1 VTMNRR
7 QFMAATAAGF
17 GAQRVAA
24 TPEVLAQT
32 ATPPRRSPGQAASPS
47 PTRPFPPDTGLFKGF
62 EARWVRTNG
71 ADIFLRHGGK
81 GPPLLLLHGNPQT
94 LTCWHKVA
102 LPLASRFHVVA
113 ADLRGYGDSVGP
125 TDGGAD
131 HVNYSFR
138 AMAQD
143 QVDVMAAL
151 GHDRFFLAG
160 HDRGARTAHRLAL
173 DHPDRVRKLALLDIL
188 PTRYVW
194 DHASREWALNS
205 WHWSFMAQPDE
216 MFERM
221 IAAIPAREFVLRH
234 LGRSGKPA
242 FFDDRAVAEY
252 VRCFTP
258 KTIHGS
264 CEDYRA
270 GAGIDLTHDEAD
282 HQAGRKIAPPALV
295 MWGRRSHTGRF
306 YGGDL
311 LSIWREAAREV
322 TGGPLDTGH
331 YLAEEAPQAVSEA
344 LARHFV

>member
-17 GAQRVAA
+17 GTQLGPSASRDA
-24 TPEVLAQT
+24 LAQT
-32 ATPPRRSPGQAASPS
+32 ATPPRGSSGQAASA
-47 PTRPFPPDTGLFKGF
+47 PTRPLPPDSGLFPGF
-62 EARWVRTNG
+62 EARWVRTKG

-81 GPPLLLLHGNPQT
+81 GSPLLLLHGNPQMHA
-94 LTCWHKVA
+94 CWHKIA
-102 LPLASRFHVVA
+102 GPLASRFHVVA

-125 TDGGAD
+125 TDGGPE

-138 AMAQD
+138 TMAQD

-173 DHPDRVRKLALLDIL
+173 DHPDRVRGLALLDIL

-242 FFDDRAVAEY
+242 FFDDRAFAEY

-270 GAGIDLTHDEAD
+270 AAGIDLEHDETD
-282 HQAGRKIAPPALV
+282 RQAGRRIAAPTLV

-311 LSIWREAAREV
+311 VSIWREGAREV

-331 YLAEEAPQAVSEA
+331 YLAEEAPQAVVEA
-344 LARHFV
+344 FERHFV

>member
-1 VTMNRR
+1 MRRDDAVTIDRR
-7 QFMAATAAGF
+7 QFMAAAAAGL
-17 GAQRVAA
+17 GSQ
-24 TPEVLAQT
+24 L
-32 ATPPRRSPGQAASPS
+32 ASPS
-47 PTRPFPPDTGLFKGF
+47 GALAQGAARPLPPDAGLFPGF
-62 EARWVRTNG
+62 EARWVRTDG
-71 ADIFLRHGGK
+71 ADIFLRHGGS
-81 GPPLLLLHGNPQT
+81 GPPLLLLHGNPQSHV
-94 LTCWHKVA
+94 CWHKVA
-102 LPLASRFHVVA
+102 GALARRYHVVA

-125 TDGGAD
+125 ADGGAE

-138 AMAQD
+138 TMARD
-143 QVDVMAAL
+143 QVAVMAAL
-151 GHDRFFLAG
+151 GYDRFFLAG

-173 DHPDRVRKLALLDIL
+173 DHPALVRSVALLDIL

-194 DHASREWALNS
+194 GNPSREWALNS

-242 FFDDRAVAEY
+242 FFDDRALAEY

-270 GAGIDLTHDEAD
+270 AAGIDLTHDEVD
-282 HQAGRKIAPPALV
+282 HRAGRRIAASALV
-295 MWGRRSHTGRF
+295 MWGGRSHTGMF
-306 YGGDL
+306 YGGKQ
-311 LSIWREAAREV
+311 LSIWREAADDV

-331 YLAEEAPQAVSEA
+331 YLAEEAPQAVIEA
-344 LARHFV
+344 FERFFV

>member
-1 VTMNRR
+1 MTIDRR
-7 QFMAATAAGF
+7 QFMTAAAAGISTQLLSA
-17 GAQRVAA
+17 AQDARTQTAIPA
-24 TPEVLAQT
+24 TPVT
-32 ATPPRRSPGQAASPS
+32 
-47 PTRPFPPDTGLFKGF
+47 TRPLPPDNGLFPGF
-62 EARWVRTNG
+62 ELQWVRTNG
-71 ADIFLRHGGK
+71 AEIFLRHGGE
-81 GPPLLLLHGNPQT
+81 GPPLLLLHGNPQSHA
-94 LTCWHKVA
+94 CWHKVA
-102 LPLASRFHVVA
+102 GALARRFHVVA

-125 TDGGAD
+125 PDGGAE

-138 AMAQD
+138 TMAQD
-143 QVDVMAAL
+143 QVDVMTAL

-173 DHPDRVRKLALLDIL
+173 DHRDRVRKVALLDIL

-194 DHASREWALNS
+194 GHPSREWSLNS

-234 LGRSGKPA
+234 LGRSGKPS
-242 FFDDRAVAEY
+242 FIDDRALADY

-270 GAGIDLTHDEAD
+270 AATIDLTHDEAD
-282 HQAGRKIAPPALV
+282 HRAGRKMAAPALV
-295 MWGRRSHTGRF
+295 MWGSRSHTGKF
-306 YGGDL
+306 YGGNQL
-311 LSIWREAAREV
+311 AIWREVAREV

-331 YLAEEAPQAVSEA
+331 YLAEEAPRAVIDAFE
-344 LARHFV
+344 RFFV